1 MSGGKIRLRPLS
13 ARQELE
19 VLRRAPSLLP
29 YLMRYGL
36 ELDDALALAGNA
48 CLVHAAMVD
57 GPKVPFEVLEAFS
70 LSQIAALCEALEG
83 IAQPIDWEIDRTP
96 QKEAEI

>member
-36 ELDDALALAGNA
+36 ELDDAMALAGNA
-48 CLVHAAMVD
+48 CLVHAAMED
-57 GPKVPFEVLEAFS
+57 GPKVPFEVLEMFS

-83 IAQPIDWEIDRTP
+83 IARPVDWEVSRDGD
-96 QKEAEI
+96 EGGGL